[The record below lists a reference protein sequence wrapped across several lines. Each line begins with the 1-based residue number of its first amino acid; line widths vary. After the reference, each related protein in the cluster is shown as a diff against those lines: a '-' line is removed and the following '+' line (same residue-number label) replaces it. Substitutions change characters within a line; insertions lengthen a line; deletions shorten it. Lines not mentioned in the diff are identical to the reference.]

1 MSLPPWKRSFQKYS
15 RNLSTKIS
23 LLKIAPDLLKSQ
35 SHVYSP
41 KILRII
47 CVMALFLND
56 SVHYLIP
63 WRVRKVNPVW
73 IYVQIA
79 NATTQ
84 GYLSPNNAWKKTQ
97 HNVPRKGQNCFLPL
111 PHHCVGKNI
120 PRLIRF
126 LFSVGMLA
134 MLAWRFVL
142 ARVFVFASIAPIG
155 IFSLHLPLIGNAPP
169 HHWYSFQ
176 CWCWY
181 WTTIRPTQ
189 NDKKIVWK
197 SKKVWVL
204 FNLRKQIACDLDCEI
219 LQKWYCTAFSRW
231 PAWPT
236 HPQQEN
242 SISSLNSLY

>member
-1 MSLPPWKRSFQKYS
+1 MIKSLPPWKRSFQKYLP
-15 RNLSTKIS
+15 NLSAKIS

-120 PRLIRF
+120 PLAHPI
-126 LFSVGMLA
+126 SVQFWNACNACMEIC
-134 MLAWRFVL
+134 
-142 ARVFVFASIAPIG
+142 ARVSICICFHCSHWNLFTPFPTDWQCSAT
-155 IFSLHLPLIGNAPP
+155 PLILIPM
-169 HHWYSFQ
+169 
-176 CWCWY
+176 
-181 WTTIRPTQ
+181 
-189 NDKKIVWK
+189 
-197 SKKVWVL
+197 L
-204 FNLRKQIACDLDCEI
+204 MLI
-219 LQKWYCTAFSRW
+219 L
-231 PAWPT
+231 
-236 HPQQEN
+236 N
-242 SISSLNSLY
+242 